1 MSAANQYQAARQ
13 ARALLA
19 KSLPGSRRGTVKT
32 HLHRA
37 EQIGEAIWRRWQVAP
52 AHWQVKQVRWYLEY
66 HCRDL
71 APSSRYD
78 HWRTVRAL
86 LHALAKAENW
96 LPHLQGPWLRPTG
109 DDATPLKAGR
119 PPKLPRG
126 EST

>member
-1 MSAANQYQAARQ
+1 MPVFARI
-13 ARALLA
+13 L
-19 KSLPGSRRGTVKT
+19 TVR
-32 HLHRA
+32 LHRA
-37 EQIGEAIWRRWQVAP
+37 ERIGEAIWRRWQVAP

-96 LPHLQGPWLRPTG
+96 LPHLQRIFHDRVHKKWL
-109 DDATPLKAGR
+109 
-119 PPKLPRG
+119 
-126 EST
+126 